1 MGARISKS
9 RRNRDTWYDA
19 DSLHGIGQHL
29 DTMSTKLMVSQTAA
43 MLSEVDP
50 EDGLQLAG
58 TILSAARPQGGKEV
72 MINAAMIIPK
82 GQQDAIEVADP
93 DMQKIL
99 MDGGG
104 TFVSEVQVVRKV
116 R

>member
-1 MGARISKS
+1 MSARISKS
-9 RRNRDTWYDA
+9 RRGRDTWYDA
-19 DSLHGIGQHL
+19 DSLAGIGQHL
-29 DTMSTKLMVSQTAA
+29 DSYQKKTTIGLTLG

-58 TILSAARPQGGKEV
+58 TILAASRPETGKEV

-93 DMQKIL
+93 DMQRTL

-104 TFVSEVQVVRKV
+104 TFVSEVQVLRKV

>member
-1 MGARISKS
+1 MGARISRP
-9 RRNRDTWYDA
+9 RRGRDTWYDA
-19 DSLHGIGQHL
+19 DSLAGIGQHL
-29 DTMSTKLMVSQTAA
+29 DGMQKKTVIGQVMG
-43 MLSEVDP
+43 MLSEVDA

-58 TILSAARPQGGKEV
+58 TILNAASPSTGKEV

-82 GQQDAIEVADP
+82 GQKDAIEVADP
-93 DMQKIL
+93 DMQKTL

-104 TFVSEVQVVRKV
+104 KFVAEVQVLRKV